1 MISKPMGFIGDQDII
16 HFSSS
21 ILMGRNRILT
31 YKWDNFNDVYQ
42 MNRVT
47 KTKEINKTQLWAEP
61 LGAVFWVCLEKGTSF
76 QEFGQQ

>member
-1 MISKPMGFIGDQDII
+1 
-16 HFSSS
+16 
-21 ILMGRNRILT
+21 
-31 YKWDNFNDVYQ
+31 

-76 QEFGQQ
+76 QEFGQK